1 MEKLFTSDHSCIKTA
16 LRRSSSTGHMML
28 SDFHIP
34 GSFLAQ
40 AGRLT
45 RWFLLRA
52 TLLLCVLLLGVG
64 AAKADAVAVGTL
76 SFDNLN
82 PTGLAAATFGLD
94 VFNATQPFGGSLIT
108 TQLTFSD
115 LSLLAQLSDGT
126 TQLVPL
132 FATDSLGDFSSGQA
146 FVAGDV
152 LSATL
157 MGTFGPLDVTLADGS
172 TATILS
178 TFSTTLTGTSGAP
191 LQDGDLVPFDAT
203 TAPAKAVPEP
213 GTLVLLILPMAGL
226 LFFGRKR

>member
-1 MEKLFTSDHSCIKTA
+1 MCSMV
-16 LRRSSSTGHMML
+16 RR
-28 SDFHIP
+28 
-34 GSFLAQ
+34 
-40 AGRLT
+40 
-45 RWFLLRA
+45 
-52 TLLLCVLLLGVG
+52 TLWVVLLLGLFSACASADVIPVG
-64 AAKADAVAVGTL
+64 DL

-108 TQLTFSD
+108 TQLAFSN
-115 LSLLAQLSDGT
+115 LSLLAQLSNGA

-132 FATDSLGDFSSGQA
+132 FATDSLGDFSSGQV

-157 MGTFGPLDVTLADGS
+157 TGTFAPLGVTLADGS

-178 TFSTTLTGTSGAP
+178 TFSTTLPGASGGP
-191 LQDGDLVPFDAT
+191 LHDGDRVLFNANIVPAN
-203 TAPAKAVPEP
+203 AVAEP